1 MFYFC
6 VSVGCCNTSTVSVW
20 EKGLP
25 QNMASEE
32 PLCGQYQCG
41 KAAQIAFLA
50 SDCIQYYLAR
60 QRMTYLSIFGWS
72 IFLYRLYVA
81 EEPSSVYWRHDYQ
94 NAVGMIW
101 HVGLVCTG
109 NCLQSKGTVHGVL
122 QNMLRSCRKKRCKI
136 PLRGFLISTR

>member
-1 MFYFC
+1 
-6 VSVGCCNTSTVSVW
+6 
-20 EKGLP
+20 
-25 QNMASEE
+25 MASKE

-94 NAVGMIW
+94 NAVGDD
-101 HVGLVCTG
+101 LA
-109 NCLQSKGTVHGVL
+109 
-122 QNMLRSCRKKRCKI
+122 
-136 PLRGFLISTR
+136 RGARLYGQLLAKQRYRTWRIAKYAERLSQEKM

>member
-1 MFYFC
+1 VAVFTFVYLSGA
-6 VSVGCCNTSTVSVW
+6 VTQVRGTVSVW
-20 EKGLP
+20 ENGLP

-72 IFLYRLYVA
+72 ISCTDCMLQKHRVQFTGGMIIKMPL
-81 EEPSSVYWRHDYQ
+81 E
-94 NAVGMIW
+94 MIW

-109 NCLQSKGTVHGVL
+109 NCLQSKGLYRTWRIAKYTEKL
-122 QNMLRSCRKKRCKI
+122 PQEKM
-136 PLRGFLISTR
+136 